1 MTDPDLLQLTV
12 LVELHIG
19 REQLGPGS
27 EASTGR
33 AFGLLPADLPLGTGA
48 RILDLGCGTGRQTL
62 TLARLAPD
70 ATILAVELMPPMVA
84 FANERIA
91 AAGLAP
97 RVGVREGSMIE
108 DALIAERASL
118 IWSEG
123 AIYNVGVEAGLRAW
137 SGYLVAGGCVAFTEV
152 SWLGEARP
160 ADARRFWQAAYP
172 EMKSIDENLATIAA
186 CGYAPLAHFTLPVSD
201 WWSYYDHLE
210 PSYRALREKYADRP
224 DALAALESQRA
235 EQDVY
240 RAYSDAYGYEF
251 YLARFPRT

>member
-1 MTDPDLLQLTV
+1 MTDQDPLQLAV

-27 EASTGR
+27 EASTER
-33 AFGLLPADLPLGTGA
+33 AFDLLPADLPLGTGS

-70 ATILAVELMPPMVA
+70 ATILGVELMPPMVA

-97 RVGVREGSMIE
+97 RVGVREGSMVE
-108 DALIAERASL
+108 DALIAEHASL

-160 ADARRFWQAAYP
+160 AAARHFWQAAYP

-201 WWSYYDHLE
+201 WSSYYDHLE
-210 PSYRALREKYADRP
+210 PNYRALREKYADRP
-224 DALAALESQRA
+224 DALAALESQRL

-240 RAYSDAYGYEF
+240 RACSDAYGYEF